1 MTLASQD
8 TWVIGFR
15 GCHQWMGSFQQEGA
29 ELRFS
34 QMADT
39 MMACMPPLM
48 DLERKVLK
56 VIGATTGYRIDG
68 EQLTVLADGQALAR
82 FESVCLR

>member
-1 MTLASQD
+1 
-8 TWVIGFR
+8 
-15 GCHQWMGSFQQEGA
+15 
-29 ELRFS
+29 
-34 QMADT
+34 MAGT

-56 VIGATTGYRIDG
+56 VIGATTGYCIDG